1 MAFCVLFSQ
10 KKAAYITRVFK
21 VILLLT
27 ELLSSQG
34 LDVIVPVLLLFDAK
48 TADVRCKRVLCGHR
62 KNTTV
67 INLPTENPSFEYW
80 HDLKLQ
86 HGSSNIVEIKE
97 PFRLNEGKRSKL
109 HSPPVAMLLRP
120 HSLRTLPLDLQSWP
134 AGRVRARAAPLLLKL
149 QKIVRSMSG

>member
-34 LDVIVPVLLLFDAK
+34 LDVIVPVLLRFDAK

-62 KNTTV
+62 KNTVVT
-67 INLPTENPSFEYW
+67 N
-80 HDLKLQ
+80 
-86 HGSSNIVEIKE
+86 
-97 PFRLNEGKRSKL
+97 
-109 HSPPVAMLLRP
+109 
-120 HSLRTLPLDLQSWP
+120 
-134 AGRVRARAAPLLLKL
+134 
-149 QKIVRSMSG
+149 